1 VRELTMVQALNEAM
15 KEEMRRDPK
24 VYVIG
29 EAVGKYAMGMSRV
42 TSGLEE
48 EFGPE
53 RVRDTGIVEC
63 LIGGSCVGAALAG
76 YRPVADYMRADFM
89 FPALDEVL
97 VKAGLWRHE
106 HGAAENMSVPLVFR
120 ASIGG
125 YGGGGSEHMR
135 APNGLFMHAPGL
147 KIVLPT
153 NPYDAKGLLKTAIRD
168 DNPVVF
174 LEHRL
179 CYPIKGP
186 VPEEEYLI
194 PFGVAD
200 IRREGT
206 DCTIVATAYQVV
218 QSLQAAEELAKEG
231 ISAEVIDPRTLEPL
245 DIDTIVASVRKTGRC
260 VIVDEDYIRC
270 SVASEIGFQIQEQA
284 LDTLKAPIQRVGNP
298 NVSHVTAPPLVKA
311 ILPNPEKI
319 ADAVRATLRVA
330 TRA

>member
-1 VRELTMVQALNEAM
+1 MVQALNEAL

-53 RVRDTGIVEC
+53 RVRDTGIIEC
-63 LIGGSCVGAALAG
+63 LIGGSSVGAALAG

-106 HGAAENMSVPLVFR
+106 HGAADNMSVPLVFR

-135 APNGLFMHAPGL
+135 SPTGLFMHAPGL
-147 KIVLPT
+147 KIAIPT

-168 DNPVVF
+168 NNPVVF

-194 PFGVAD
+194 PFGEAS
-200 IRREGT
+200 IRREGA

-218 QSLQAAEELAKEG
+218 QS
-231 ISAEVIDPRTLEPL
+231 IDPRTLEPL

-270 SVASEIGFQIQEQA
+270 SVAAEIAFQVQEQA
-284 LDTLKAPIQRVGNP
+284 LDALKSPIQRVGNP

-319 ADAVRATLRVA
+319 ADAVRATMRIVS
-330 TRA
+330 RA